1 MDIYL
6 FNNNNNKF
14 NYDSYT
20 NNQKNNSKF
29 ISPKSNKN
37 NNNYNNL
44 NNNKI
49 INQNENMKKCIDIS
63 GVYIPTKFNKDNYSK
78 YKNGALT
85 PELKNKN
92 RNKNKN
98 KEYISFHNN
107 KKNINSYYYS
117 IINK

>member
-1 MDIYL
+1 MMDIYL

-98 KEYISFHNN
+98 KEYTSFIKRRLNTPIDILI
-107 KKNINSYYYS
+107 KN
-117 IINK
+117 